1 MKRVLQ
7 LLRRN
12 GLYTKAKKCKF
23 HRKEMELLGVK
34 VTTKGFEMEDKKV
47 TEVQEWKPPKNVK
60 GIRSFL
66 GFCNFYQ
73 RFIKNFSLI
82 ARPLHDLERKN
93 VPWKW
98 TENEQKAFET
108 LKKAVTLKPV
118 LNHVDQGLP
127 FRMETDASN
136 SAYGAVLSQ
145 KQPEEPQHPVAYMS
159 KSMTAPERNYDIGD
173 KEALG
178 IIKPLQHWRHWL
190 EATKEPVEILT
201 CDKTLDEP

>member
-1 MKRVLQ
+1 
-7 LLRRN
+7 
-12 GLYTKAKKCKF
+12 
-23 HRKEMELLGVK
+23 
-34 VTTKGFEMEDKKV
+34 MEDKKV
-47 TEVQEWKPPKNVK
+47 TEVQQWKAPKNVK

-66 GFCNFYQ
+66 GFCNFYR

-93 VPWKW
+93 HQWRW
-98 TENEQKAFET
+98 TEKEQTAFET
-108 LKKAVTLKPV
+108 LKRAVTTRPV
-118 LNHVDQGLP
+118 LNHVDQTLP

-136 SAYGAVLSQ
+136 TAYGAVLSQ
-145 KQPEEPQHPVAYMS
+145 KQPEEPRHPVAYML

-201 CDKTLDEP
+201 DHKNLVNFSNQQILNQRQRQWIEALQRFNYFIKYQPGTKNSAA